1 MPRRRTVAA
10 FAAVSSIGLLRTA
23 PSHAYCRTTTCDTCV
38 APVNSGECVIDG
50 AALYWPVNC
59 VTYDVQQDAS
69 KFADL
74 ATATEITDLAFASWK
89 NVVCP
94 GNVSPSFELANLGP
108 VACSKHEYNDQQQ
121 TFGGNANIIVFRD
134 DSWTA
139 TDDPH
144 TLALTTVT
152 YNKNTG
158 EIYDSDIEVNSH
170 IQIGSIGGGIS
181 TETPVPGNSFDLQS
195 ILTHEAGHFLG
206 LAHSNVD
213 CRTTATSCPSM
224 DANYRTGSDDFRTLE
239 QDDINGICAIYP
251 EGRPAMDN
259 ECAPRHG
266 FASDCGTPGHK
277 GCCSTAPGAASSR
290 GGAGLFAAGLGLAV
304 FAARGRRRRA

>member
-1 MPRRRTVAA
+1 VQPAGGCIT
-10 FAAVSSIGLLRTA
+10 
-23 PSHAYCRTTTCDTCV
+23 
-38 APVNSGECVIDG
+38 DG
-50 AALYWPVNC
+50 APLYWPVTC
-59 VTYDVQQDAS
+59 VTYDVQQNAS
-69 KFADL
+69 KYASFD
-74 ATATEITDLAFASWK
+74 TANEIANDAFAAWG
-89 NVVCP
+89 NAVCP
-94 GNVSPSFELANLGP
+94 DGGGPSFILANLGG
-108 VACSKHEYNDQQQ
+108 VACDKHEYNDQQT

-139 TDDPH
+139 TNDPH

-170 IQIGSIGGGIS
+170 IQIGSSGGIS

-206 LAHSNVD
+206 LAHSD
-213 CRTTATSCPSM
+213 MGCAATGQCPTM
-224 DANYRTGSDDFRTLE
+224 DAMYRTGSDDFRTLDK
-239 QDDINGICAIYP
+239 DDIDGICAVYP
-251 EGRPAMDN
+251 AGRVATDN

-266 FASDCGTPGHK
+266 FASDCGTAGHV

-290 GGAGLFAAGLGLAV
+290 GGAGMIAAVMGLGL

>member
-1 MPRRRTVAA
+1 VLEGVP
-10 FAAVSSIGLLRTA
+10 L
-23 PSHAYCRTTTCDTCV
+23 H
-38 APVNSGECVIDG
+38 
-50 AALYWPVNC
+50 WPITC

-69 KFADL
+69 KYADFPAANEIADL
-74 ATATEITDLAFASWK
+74 SFAAWRD
-89 NVVCP
+89 VICP
-94 GNVSPSFELANLGP
+94 DTGLGPSFALSNLGA
-108 VACSKHEYNDQQQ
+108 VACEKHEYNDQQQ

-139 TDDPH
+139 SPDPH

-170 IQIGSIGGGIS
+170 IQLGSIGGGIS
-181 TETPVPGNSFDLQS
+181 TGSPVPGNSFDLQS

-206 LAHSNVD
+206 LAHSD
-213 CRTTATSCPSM
+213 KGCPTLAECPSM
-224 DANYRTGSDDFRTLE
+224 DAMYRTGSDDFRTLDT
-239 QDDINGICAIYP
+239 DDIAGICTVYP
-251 EGRPAMDN
+251 AGRTAN
-259 ECAPRHG
+259 ENSCAPRHG
-266 FASDCGTPGHK
+266 FASECGMAGHK

-290 GGAGLFAAGLGLAV
+290 GAAGMLAALMGLGL